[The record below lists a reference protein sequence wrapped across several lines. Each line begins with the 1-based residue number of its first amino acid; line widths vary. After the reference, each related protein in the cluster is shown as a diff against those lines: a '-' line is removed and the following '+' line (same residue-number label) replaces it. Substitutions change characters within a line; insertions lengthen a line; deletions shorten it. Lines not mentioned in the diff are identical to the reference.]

1 VTFPTGK
8 VTHLKHPSSVYLRPE
23 LLPLL
28 SLLLRSLLLFLP
40 EEERVAAEFCLLL
53 LVELCERTVVLL
65 LLVLVLELLLELVL
79 ELRCGLLTASRL
91 LPVELCVRTELFRVS
106 GVLLRVSGVLLRVSG
121 VLLRVSGVLLRWLTA
136 DLLLADL
143 LVVTSGR
150 YTFTALLLTRVEV
163 LPERLLVLSS
173 RRTGAVLP
181 VSRR

>member
-53 LVELCERTVVLL
+53 LVELCERTVALL

-121 VLLRVSGVLLRWLTA
+121 VLLRWLTA

-163 LPERLLVLSS
+163 LPERLVVLSS

>member
-1 VTFPTGK
+1 MTFPTGK

-53 LVELCERTVVLL
+53 LVELCERTVALL

-91 LPVELCVRTELFRVS
+91 LPVELCVRTELF
-106 GVLLRVSGVLLRVSG
+106 RVSGVLLRVSG

>member
-53 LVELCERTVVLL
+53 LVELCERTVALL

-106 GVLLRVSGVLLRVSG
+106 GVLLRL
-121 VLLRVSGVLLRWLTA
+121 SGVLLRWLTA

>member
-1 VTFPTGK
+1 M
-8 VTHLKHPSSVYLRPE
+8 
-23 LLPLL
+23 
-28 SLLLRSLLLFLP
+28 LRSLLLFLP

-106 GVLLRVSGVLLRVSG
+106 GVLLRLSG

>member
-1 VTFPTGK
+1 M
-8 VTHLKHPSSVYLRPE
+8 KHPSSVYLRPE

-106 GVLLRVSGVLLRVSG
+106 GVLLR
-121 VLLRVSGVLLRWLTA
+121 WLTA

>member
-1 VTFPTGK
+1 
-8 VTHLKHPSSVYLRPE
+8 
-23 LLPLL
+23 
-28 SLLLRSLLLFLP
+28 LFLP
-40 EEERVAAEFCLLL
+40 EEERVAVEFCLLL
-53 LVELCERTVVLL
+53 LVELCERTVALL
-65 LLVLVLELLLELVL
+65 LLVLVLELLL

-91 LPVELCVRTELFRVS
+91 LPVELCVRTELFRVSGVLLRVS

>member
-1 VTFPTGK
+1 MTFPTGK

-106 GVLLRVSGVLLRVSG
+106 GVLLRLSG

>member
-106 GVLLRVSGVLLRVSG
+106 GVLLRL
-121 VLLRVSGVLLRWLTA
+121 SGVLLRWLTA

>member
-1 VTFPTGK
+1 MTFPTGK

-65 LLVLVLELLLELVL
+65 LLVLVLELLLEL
-79 ELRCGLLTASRL
+79 RCGLLTASRL

-106 GVLLRVSGVLLRVSG
+106 GVLLRLSG